1 MGMSLVGRV
10 RERFTGRCI
19 MNGEKTL
26 SPERIAEIKAFRNT
40 DFTDCPI
47 MTKEELKLLRPRHP
61 ESFIPKKET
70 VQVRH
75 DDE

>member
-1 MGMSLVGRV
+1 
-10 RERFTGRCI
+10 

-47 MTKEELKLLRPRHP
+47 MTEEELNSLRPRHP
-61 ESFIPKKET
+61 ESFAPKKEA

>member
-1 MGMSLVGRV
+1 
-10 RERFTGRCI
+10 

-47 MTKEELKLLRPRHP
+47 MTEDELKALRPRHP
-61 ESFIPKKET
+61 ESFIPKK
-70 VQVRH
+70 QAVRVRN